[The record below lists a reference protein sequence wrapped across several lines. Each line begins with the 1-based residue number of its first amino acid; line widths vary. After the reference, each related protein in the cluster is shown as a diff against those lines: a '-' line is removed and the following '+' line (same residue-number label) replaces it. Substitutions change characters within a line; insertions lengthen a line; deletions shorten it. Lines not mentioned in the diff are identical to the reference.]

1 MRATVKLLGCLFSF
15 TAVYVVLGV
24 SIGEAFGAP
33 FGALAAV
40 GAPVCGYLA
49 VRMTERLRRMGGA
62 IEGFRWAGG
71 KGPLV
76 ASVRSRP
83 CGGGRCRP
91 PGPGPDRSWAR
102 VGGRRDRQPATV
114 LDERR
119 TACHHG
125 MRDVHAHRPR
135 NSSLPDGERH
145 IAFAR
150 NLLSRNGQGVF
161 CWPASAAGRPPDPDQ
176 TSTTTHRGS
185 ITDEHRSRTPNRT
198 RAPATGPVA
207 GWPCPVTSPP
217 CPSTSTGPIARSPC
231 PTGPGP
237 TAQFTAA
244 PRWASVDLRDGNQA
258 LVDPMD
264 PERKL
269 RLFNTLVDIGFKE
282 IEVGFPSASQTDF
295 DFQRQIIDEGL
306 IPDDVTIQ
314 VLVQCREE
322 LIERTFESL
331 VGAPRAIVHFY
342 NSTSE
347 LQRRVVFGLD
357 RAGIIDIAVNAATLC
372 KKFET
377 SVPGTD
383 IRYEYSPESFT
394 GTEPDFAVEICEAV
408 MAVIEPTPERPIII
422 NLPNTVEMYGPNVYA
437 DVIEWF
443 GRTIANRDSIILSLH
458 PHNDRGTAVAAA
470 ELAVLAGADR
480 VEGTLFGNG
489 ERTGNV
495 DVVTLAM
502 NLFSQGIDPALDF
515 SDIDRVRRVAEF
527 ATRMPVHPRHP
538 YAGDLVY
545 TAFSGSHQD
554 AIKKGFAA
562 IGDDYDH
569 WEVPYLPIDPSHT
582 GRTYEAIIQVNSQ
595 SGKGGVA
602 YVMDT
607 EHGLDLPRRLQVEF
621 SKAVQ
626 AVTEDS
632 GTVIRPGEMWDVF
645 SRTYL
650 ADEAGVRLIGS
661 EMTTGARRTTVTA
674 QLLVDGEPRTVMGEG
689 NGPIDALVGALR
701 TELGVDFEVK
711 DYSEH
716 ALTAGSGASAVAY
729 VEAEGPDGST
739 WWGVGMDSS
748 ILDASLHAV
757 VSAANRARSGKT
769 EPA

>member
-1 MRATVKLLGCLFSF
+1 MNTEPNSGSTTGHNDQGRRLDMPCD
-15 TAVYVVLGV
+15 V
-24 SIGEAFGAP
+24 SPMP
-33 FGALAAV
+33 FHLYR
-40 GAPVCGYLA
+40 PY
-49 VRMTERLRRMGGA
+49 R
-62 IEGFRWAGG
+62 
-71 KGPLV
+71 PLTL
-76 ASVRSRP
+76 
-83 CGGGRCRP
+83 
-91 PGPGPDRSWAR
+91 PDRTWPD
-102 VGGRRDRQPATV
+102 RD
-114 LDERR
+114 L
-119 TACHHG
+119 
-125 MRDVHAHRPR
+125 
-135 NSSLPDGERH
+135 
-145 IAFAR
+145 
-150 NLLSRNGQGVF
+150 
-161 CWPASAAGRPPDPDQ
+161 
-176 TSTTTHRGS
+176 
-185 ITDEHRSRTPNRT
+185 T
-198 RAPATGPVA
+198 R
-207 GWPCPVTSPP
+207 
-217 CPSTSTGPIARSPC
+217 
-231 PTGPGP
+231 
-237 TAQFTAA
+237 A

-264 PERKL
+264 SERKL
-269 RLFNTLVDIGFKE
+269 KLFSTLVGIGFKE
-282 IEVGFPSASQTDF
+282 IEVGFPAASQTDF

-331 VGAPRAIVHFY
+331 VGVPRAIVHFY

-357 RAGIIDIAVNAATLC
+357 RAGIIEIAVNAAHLC
-372 KKFET
+372 KKFEST
-377 SVPGTD
+377 VPGTD
-383 IRYEYSPESFT
+383 VRYEYSPESFT
-394 GTEPDFAVEICEAV
+394 GTEPEFAVEICEAV
-408 MAVIEPTPERPIII
+408 MAVIEPTPDRPIII

-443 GRTIANRDSIILSLH
+443 DRTITNRDSIILSVH

-495 DVVTLAM
+495 DVVTLAL
-502 NLFSQGIDPALDF
+502 NLFSQGVDPALDF
-515 SDIDRVRRVAEF
+515 GDIDRVRRVAEY

-607 EHGLDLPRRLQVEF
+607 EHGLDLPRRLQIEF
-621 SKAVQ
+621 SKEVQ
-626 AVTEDS
+626 AITEDS
-632 GTVIRPGEMWDVF
+632 GTVIRAGEMWDAF
-645 SRTYL
+645 QKTYL
-650 ADEAGVRLIGS
+650 ADTGVRLIGS
-661 EMTTGARRTTVTA
+661 EVTTGGRHTTVTA
-674 QLLVDGEPRTVMGEG
+674 QLLVDGDPKTVMGEG

-701 TELGVDFEVK
+701 TELGVAFEVK

-716 ALTAGSGASAVAY
+716 AAHCGQWRIGRRLCGGGRTRWIDVVGRGHGLEHPRRVAPRGGQRGQPGAGAAPRPLTRRSRGIRRRRRAAIPGRGPCGSRLPFIQRSASTGARGELEMGCGPVSKELNGSAHGHSPAFSGVKRNDAITRRDRFINDHLAG
-729 VEAEGPDGST
+729 
-739 WWGVGMDSS
+739 
-748 ILDASLHAV
+748 LDADSLV
-757 VSAANRARSGKT
+757 VNVGCGVVRRFDATCSARYMATDLRVLSSVDFASDATSIPLADHCVDTVLALELLEHVTHPRPCCASWPGSSNPAAR
-769 EPA
+769 

>member
-1 MRATVKLLGCLFSF
+1 MSSEPHTPHTTSRS
-15 TAVYVVLGV
+15 
-24 SIGEAFGAP
+24 
-33 FGALAAV
+33 
-40 GAPVCGYLA
+40 
-49 VRMTERLRRMGGA
+49 GG
-62 IEGFRWAGG
+62 
-71 KGPLV
+71 
-76 ASVRSRP
+76 
-83 CGGGRCRP
+83 
-91 PGPGPDRSWAR
+91 
-102 VGGRRDRQPATV
+102 
-114 LDERR
+114 
-119 TACHHG
+119 
-125 MRDVHAHRPR
+125 
-135 NSSLPDGERH
+135 
-145 IAFAR
+145 
-150 NLLSRNGQGVF
+150 
-161 CWPASAAGRPPDPDQ
+161 AAGRPAMPCDVSPMPFHLYLPHLPLTLPDRTWPD
-176 TSTTTHRGS
+176 R
-185 ITDEHRSRTPNRT
+185 
-198 RAPATGPVA
+198 
-207 GWPCPVTSPP
+207 
-217 CPSTSTGPIARSPC
+217 
-231 PTGPGP
+231 
-237 TAQFTAA
+237 QFTVA

-269 RLFNTLVDIGFKE
+269 KLFRMLVDIGFKE

-295 DFQRQIIDEGL
+295 DFQRQIIDDGI

-331 VGAPRAIVHFY
+331 AGVPRAIVHFY

-357 RAGIIDIAVNAATLC
+357 RAGIVDIAVNAARLC
-372 KKFET
+372 KKFE
-377 SVPGTD
+377 SSLPGTD

-408 MAVIEPTPERPIII
+408 MAVIEPSPERPIII

-443 GRTIANRDSIILSLH
+443 GRNISNRDSIVLSVH

-515 SDIDRVRRVAEF
+515 GDIDKVRRVAEY
-527 ATRMPVHPRHP
+527 ATRLPVHPRHP
-538 YAGDLVY
+538 FAGDLVY

-562 IGDDYDH
+562 IGHDYER

-602 YVMDT
+602 YVMDA

-621 SKAVQ
+621 SKEIQ

-632 GTVIRPGEMWDVF
+632 GTVIRAGEMWDVF

-650 ADEAGVRLIGS
+650 PDESGLRLIGS
-661 EMTTGARRTTVTA
+661 EVTTGGKRTTVTA

-689 NGPIDALVGALR
+689 NGPIDALLAGLR
-701 TELGVDFEVK
+701 SDLGVDFEVK
-711 DYSEH
+711 DYSQH

-729 VEAEGPDGST
+729 IEAEGPGGST

-757 VSAANRARSGKT
+757 VSAANRTLSRQAAPDS
-769 EPA
+769 